1 MKLFVKLR
9 GNRLT
14 GKIPLE
20 RARDGVHLIR
30 PLMPRNLHM
39 PDPEAVRRLLEGN
52 IDPAEIEDD
61 AALYEMAERIYGSEV
76 LEEMGILAPQIGES
90 EEAAQ
95 FAPISDDISLPDF
108 VPMLA
113 NEKDG
118 EDGVKVRRRRFTLL
132 IGLLGSIGI
141 LINNFIGGG
150 YILCSLGLADYPY
163 ICRPSEGNYKLVIE
177 QGYTWE
183 RLHTTVAWTQPME
196 MSVVDASILLVFL
209 VLVIIGV
216 FFPKKSV
223 HTSDVAPIDG

>member
-1 MKLFVKLR
+1 MKPFAKLR

-118 EDGVKVRRRRFTLL
+118 EDGVKVRRRFTLL

>member
-1 MKLFVKLR
+1 MKPFAKLR

-52 IDPAEIEDD
+52 IDPVEIEDD

-90 EEAAQ
+90 GEAAQ

-118 EDGVKVRRRRFTLL
+118 DGVKVRRRRFTLL

-163 ICRPSEGNYKLVIE
+163 ICKPSEGNYKLVIE

>member
-1 MKLFVKLR
+1 MKPFAKLR

-163 ICRPSEGNYKLVIE
+163 ICRPSQGNYKLVIE

-209 VLVIIGV
+209 VLVIIGF

-223 HTSDVAPIDG
+223 HSSDVAPIDG

>member
-1 MKLFVKLR
+1 MKPFAKLR

-118 EDGVKVRRRRFTLL
+118 DGVKVRRRRFTLL

-196 MSVVDASILLVFL
+196 MSVVDSSILLVFL

-223 HTSDVAPIDG
+223 HSSDVAPIDG

>member
-1 MKLFVKLR
+1 
-9 GNRLT
+9 
-14 GKIPLE
+14 
-20 RARDGVHLIR
+20 
-30 PLMPRNLHM
+30 M

-95 FAPISDDISLPDF
+95 FSPISDDISLPDF
-108 VPMLA
+108 VPMLE

-118 EDGVKVRRRRFTLL
+118 ENGVKVRRRMVTLL
-132 IGLLGSIGI
+132 IGLLGSIGV

-150 YILCSLGLADYPY
+150 YILCSLGMVEYQY
-163 ICRPSEGNYKLVIE
+163 ICRPSQGNYKLVIE

-183 RLHTTVAWTQPME
+183 RLHTTVAWTQPMDT
-196 MSVVDASILLVFL
+196 SVADVAILLLFL
-209 VLVIIGV
+209 VLVIRGA

-223 HTSDVAPIDG
+223 HPSDVAPIDG